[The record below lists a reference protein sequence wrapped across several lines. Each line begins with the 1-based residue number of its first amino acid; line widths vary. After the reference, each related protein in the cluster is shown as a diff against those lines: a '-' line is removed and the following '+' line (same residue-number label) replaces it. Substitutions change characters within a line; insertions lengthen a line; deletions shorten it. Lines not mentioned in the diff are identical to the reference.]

1 MRKTLLTIL
10 ALLIVSVAKAQIGK
24 LFNTDKRLSSSF
36 VEDIYQ
42 DHDGFIW
49 ISTRNGLNRY
59 DGYNFKV
66 FKKGEPGCD
75 GMMSNYVNTVRQ
87 SRNKILY
94 IGTQRGVQTYSND
107 RFQNVKLFDSAG
119 ESVISFVS
127 SIAERKDGTIMIATS
142 GNGLFAMTGKNE
154 AHTFEPLKDIIGI
167 RRVFESSDQTLWLLT
182 EDKGVVTLKDKT
194 RRSYFNSEEMK
205 MTSMAICEDKSGNIY
220 IGTYSYG
227 LFVKGKGESTF
238 RHIDNTES
246 MRIQAL
252 YVCRNG
258 RVLIGLDGHGVAIL
272 NPKNMQITWNPFY
285 SHEVNLYHAKV
296 NSFVEDNSGNIWF
309 GMLQKGVFV
318 QPEQPMGFGY
328 TGFKMG
334 NRNLIGDCC
343 VASVLIDSR
352 GRSWVGTDK
361 DGVYVLD
368 DNHNLITHITNMPS
382 TILALAEDKQGRI
395 WAGAYV
401 HGLGYI
407 DPNTFIYNKVELAGE
422 KRLNVFDIKSDSRG
436 NLWIATMGHGLIKY
450 TQESN
455 DTRVY
460 KASAEAAGN
469 SKVNALVNG
478 YINQLALSKDQ
489 QRLYVA
495 TTMGLCCLDITRDS
509 WVIPFGKNVLEYGK
523 NIRSVAETNGIYL
536 WYGTDDGLMRR
547 TLANGTTKVVTENDG
562 LPDMGIAS
570 IVKDT
575 DNNMWIGTDHGLC
588 LMDEKTGRVKYCFY
602 VDDGLQSN
610 EFSDRAASLGG
621 DGSLLLGGI
630 GGITWFRPRDI
641 KTAKWQAKVHLTNL
655 IVNGLPISTNSTS
668 GSYTVTD
675 KPVMMSDKFELAPDE
690 NTFSIQ
696 LSTLTYDAP
705 EHISYSYS
713 INNEE
718 WTTLPTG
725 QNEIN
730 FSHLPPG
737 MYKFRIKAEKNDMV
751 SAIKEF
757 SIEIHSP
764 WYRTY
769 FAYLL
774 YIALVVYGI
783 YLYVQYRKR
792 KEQDRLKLQEHI
804 HAEEMNEAK
813 IKFFMNISHEIRTPM
828 TLIMAPLMSL
838 LKEDNDPQRN
848 SAYMTIKRNAERI
861 VHLISQIMDLR
872 KIEKGMMKLKMRET
886 DLIGFVDDICNMF
899 EYQAKAKKI
908 QFRFIHEDE
917 HLPVWID
924 LANFDKVVV
933 NLLSNAFKYTPTD
946 GKVEITVSHD
956 DKKVKIEVRDTGE
969 GIPKDKI
976 NKIFERFYQSETYTN
991 NRHLGTGIG
1000 LDLTN
1005 SLVLLHHGSITA
1017 KNNEDGQGATFTVE
1031 IPLGRNHL
1039 TDEEI
1044 ANVNET
1050 KEEEPKKVEDILKE
1064 SYDFEKEERE
1074 LNDNNDMQ
1082 NVHKRSKPLLTI
1094 VEDDV
1099 EIKQYLVQELKSSFS
1114 ITTYENGQDALMGIL
1129 KDMPDIVLSDIMM
1142 PIMDGTTLCAKL
1154 KNNIRTNLIPIVLL
1168 TAKSSDEDKLEGL
1181 ETGADAYIVK
1191 PFNLDIL
1198 KRTLLNLVA
1207 SRNMMRNKMEGKE
1220 TQEKNVENLE
1230 IQTADDKLMEKVMKV
1245 INANMNNA
1253 DLSIDYIAKEVG
1265 LSRVHFYR
1273 KMKILTNQ
1281 SPHNFLRNIRMKQAA
1296 RLFDD
1301 GHQNVNDVMYA
1312 VGYNNASSF
1321 SVAFKAVYGMAP
1333 REYIKIRN

>member
-1 MRKTLLTIL
+1 
-10 ALLIVSVAKAQIGK
+10 
-24 LFNTDKRLSSSF
+24 
-36 VEDIYQ
+36 
-42 DHDGFIW
+42 
-49 ISTRNGLNRY
+49 
-59 DGYNFKV
+59 
-66 FKKGEPGCD
+66 
-75 GMMSNYVNTVRQ
+75 
-87 SRNKILY
+87 
-94 IGTQRGVQTYSND
+94 
-107 RFQNVKLFDSAG
+107 
-119 ESVISFVS
+119 
-127 SIAERKDGTIMIATS
+127 
-142 GNGLFAMTGKNE
+142 
-154 AHTFEPLKDIIGI
+154 
-167 RRVFESSDQTLWLLT
+167 
-182 EDKGVVTLKDKT
+182 
-194 RRSYFNSEEMK
+194 
-205 MTSMAICEDKSGNIY
+205 
-220 IGTYSYG
+220 
-227 LFVKGKGESTF
+227 
-238 RHIDNTES
+238 
-246 MRIQAL
+246 
-252 YVCRNG
+252 
-258 RVLIGLDGHGVAIL
+258 
-272 NPKNMQITWNPFY
+272 
-285 SHEVNLYHAKV
+285 
-296 NSFVEDNSGNIWF
+296 
-309 GMLQKGVFV
+309 
-318 QPEQPMGFGY
+318 
-328 TGFKMG
+328 
-334 NRNLIGDCC
+334 
-343 VASVLIDSR
+343 
-352 GRSWVGTDK
+352 
-361 DGVYVLD
+361 
-368 DNHNLITHITNMPS
+368 
-382 TILALAEDKQGRI
+382 
-395 WAGAYV
+395 
-401 HGLGYI
+401 
-407 DPNTFIYNKVELAGE
+407 
-422 KRLNVFDIKSDSRG
+422 
-436 NLWIATMGHGLIKY
+436 
-450 TQESN
+450 
-455 DTRVY
+455 
-460 KASAEAAGN
+460 
-469 SKVNALVNG
+469 
-478 YINQLALSKDQ
+478 
-489 QRLYVA
+489 
-495 TTMGLCCLDITRDS
+495 
-509 WVIPFGKNVLEYGK
+509 
-523 NIRSVAETNGIYL
+523 
-536 WYGTDDGLMRR
+536 
-547 TLANGTTKVVTENDG
+547 
-562 LPDMGIAS
+562 
-570 IVKDT
+570 
-575 DNNMWIGTDHGLC
+575 
-588 LMDEKTGRVKYCFY
+588 
-602 VDDGLQSN
+602 
-610 EFSDRAASLGG
+610 
-621 DGSLLLGGI
+621 
-630 GGITWFRPRDI
+630 
-641 KTAKWQAKVHLTNL
+641 
-655 IVNGLPISTNSTS
+655 
-668 GSYTVTD
+668 
-675 KPVMMSDKFELAPDE
+675 
-690 NTFSIQ
+690 
-696 LSTLTYDAP
+696 
-705 EHISYSYS
+705 
-713 INNEE
+713 
-718 WTTLPTG
+718 
-725 QNEIN
+725 
-730 FSHLPPG
+730 
-737 MYKFRIKAEKNDMV
+737 
-751 SAIKEF
+751 
-757 SIEIHSP
+757 
-764 WYRTY
+764 
-769 FAYLL
+769 
-774 YIALVVYGI
+774 
-783 YLYVQYRKR
+783 
-792 KEQDRLKLQEHI
+792 
-804 HAEEMNEAK
+804 MNEAK

-861 VHLISQIMDLR
+861 LHLISQMMDLR

-924 LANFDKVVV
+924 LANFDKVVD

-1064 SYDFEKEERE
+1064 SYDFEKEEQE
-1074 LNDNNDMQ
+1074 LSDNNAMQ
-1082 NVHKRSKPLLTI
+1082 NVQKRSKPLLTI

-1114 ITTYENGQDALMGIL
+1114 ITTYDNGQDALMGIL

-1273 KMKILTNQ
+1273 KMKTLTNQ